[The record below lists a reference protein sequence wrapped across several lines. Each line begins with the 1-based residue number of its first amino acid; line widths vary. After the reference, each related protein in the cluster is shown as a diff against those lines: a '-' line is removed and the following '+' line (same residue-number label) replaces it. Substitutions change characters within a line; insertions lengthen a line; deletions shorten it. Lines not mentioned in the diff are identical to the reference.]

1 MVLKLFN
8 QYFYRSIYLYTSCNN
23 HPSHPLFPAK
33 ISNLLNLITL
43 ALHFNYLAKFFKF
56 SQILSYDKIVTFIK
70 FNSNSIKFIKKF
82 AKFMKNISN
91 SPPHIN
97 KLILCAI

>member
-8 QYFYRSIYLYTSCNN
+8 QYFYRSIYLYPSCNN

-33 ISNLLNLITL
+33 TSNLLNLITL
-43 ALHFNYLAKFFKF
+43 ALHFNYMAKFFKF
-56 SQILSYDKIVTFIK
+56 FQILSYDKIVTFIK

-82 AKFMKNISN
+82 ANFMKNISN
-91 SPPHIN
+91 SLRPQSV
-97 KLILCAI
+97 